1 VLEVSDQRQ
10 IMGVAVDMKLS
21 LGNIIVISTLAV
33 TVVGGWF
40 TLKGQTEANTQDIV
54 RISTRIERL
63 EMQGGDMKDRLTRIE
78 VTLQNMSVQ
87 LDRAV
92 RVLERDPLDS
102 RRPDP

>member
-1 VLEVSDQRQ
+1 MSDQRQ